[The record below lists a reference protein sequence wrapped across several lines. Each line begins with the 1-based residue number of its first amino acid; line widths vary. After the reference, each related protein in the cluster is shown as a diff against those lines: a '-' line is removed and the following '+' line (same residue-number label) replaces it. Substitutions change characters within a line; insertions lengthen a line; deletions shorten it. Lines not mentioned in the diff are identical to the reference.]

1 MYIVG
6 KML

>member
-1 MYIVG
+1 MKVG